1 MTRFFTRG
9 IVAALACVL
18 GTAVVAPVAQAEKHD
33 SNTLH
38 KLGKAIEYPIRKT
51 SENASVDV
59 HRAYGRKSVLHRRNG
74 NRTYRAV
81 VTPSGALYRKSRVGH
96 QRMMAHRPMR
106 HYRHYRH
113 YPHHRHMR

>member
-1 MTRFFTRG
+1 MTRFLSRG
-9 IVAALACVL
+9 IAAALLCLFGA
-18 GTAVVAPVAQAEKHD
+18 AIAAPAALAEKHD

-38 KLGKAIEYPIRKT
+38 KIGKAIEYPIRKT

-81 VTPSGALYRKSRVGH
+81 VTPNGNLYRKSRVGH
-96 QRMMAHRPMR
+96 HRVYRRHHRHHR
-106 HYRHYRH
+106 HYR
-113 YPHHRHMR
+113 